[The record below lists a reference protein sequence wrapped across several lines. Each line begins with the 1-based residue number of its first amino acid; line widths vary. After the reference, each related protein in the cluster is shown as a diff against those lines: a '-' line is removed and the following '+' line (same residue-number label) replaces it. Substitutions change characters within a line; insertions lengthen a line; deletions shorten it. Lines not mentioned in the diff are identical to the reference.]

1 MAEGVLEIGDADFE
15 KEVLQSDIPV
25 LIDFWA
31 PWCGPCR
38 AMTPII
44 EDLGKKFAGK
54 AKIVKFNVDDNPI
67 TPGRFGVKAIPTL
80 IFFKNGTLVEQVT
93 GMMAKPKIEELLNEM
108 IG

>member
-54 AKIVKFNVDDNPI
+54 AKIAKFNVDDNPI

-80 IFFKNGTLVEQVT
+80 MFFQKGALIEQVT
-93 GMMAKPKIEELLNEM
+93 GMMAKPKIEELLNSM